1 MEPAAQHRGELC
13 LGGGKL
19 GNMQRGLR
27 QQGVDHLAGRHGMYF
42 VFTVAVN
49 GHVDGVPSGLPL
61 YLSKEGVK
69 RQKERRSKLGKRR
82 SIRAC
87 ERDRIIARSGA

>member
-42 VFTVAVN
+42 VFTVAVY
-49 GHVDGVPSGLPL
+49 GHVGRPSVHVGFCVLNI
-61 YLSKEGVK
+61 G
-69 RQKERRSKLGKRR
+69 
-82 SIRAC
+82 C
-87 ERDRIIARSGA
+87 EKDKKNGAPN

>member
-49 GHVDGVPSGLPL
+49 GHVEWRPFSWLLLDGRCE
-61 YLSKEGVK
+61 KTK
-69 RQKERRSKLGKRR
+69 RTALQ
-82 SIRAC
+82 IRQEALN
-87 ERDRIIARSGA
+87 SSV

>member
-42 VFTVAVN
+42 VFSVAVD
-49 GHVDGVPSGLPL
+49 GHVIRDPATSSNGVHATVSRRQVRAMFGTSVARKTQWRGPL
-61 YLSKEGVK
+61 AL
-69 RQKERRSKLGKRR
+69 Q
-82 SIRAC
+82 
-87 ERDRIIARSGA
+87 II

>member
-42 VFTVAVN
+42 VFTVAVY
-49 GHVDGVPSGLPL
+49 GHVGWRPSACCSSQDEEL
-61 YLSKEGVK
+61 EGW
-69 RQKERRSKLGKRR
+69 
-82 SIRAC
+82 C
-87 ERDRIIARSGA
+87 EKDKKNGAPN

>member
-42 VFTVAVN
+42 VFTVAVY
-49 GHVDGVPSGLPL
+49 GHVGWRPSACVAHPRTRN
-61 YLSKEGVK
+61 SKVGVK
-69 RQKERRSKLGKRR
+69 KTKRTVLQIRQEALNS
-82 SIRAC
+82 SVC
-87 ERDRIIARSGA
+87 P